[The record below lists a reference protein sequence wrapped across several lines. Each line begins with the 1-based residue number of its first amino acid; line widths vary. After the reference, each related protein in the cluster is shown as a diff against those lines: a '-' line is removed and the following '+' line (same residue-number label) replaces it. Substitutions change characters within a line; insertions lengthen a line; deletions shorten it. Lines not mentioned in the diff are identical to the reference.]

1 MAVKN
6 NVDVSYF
13 ATIVPTHVYF
23 AEDGQMEKKVFLAT
37 WKDIPAQNEIQ
48 FTIEGTNCNSGKF
61 RGFFIDISYYV
72 SQNLEVVGKVDDRKC
87 IFKECI
93 KVSSNPCLVV
103 KQQRRCL
110 QFQNINYR
118 TSLNR
123 IRSIETFFWYHFNR
137 LWLPILEKKGEKR
150 KNTER

>member
-61 RGFFIDISYYV
+61 KFY
-72 SQNLEVVGKVDDRKC
+72 
-87 IFKECI
+87 
-93 KVSSNPCLVV
+93 
-103 KQQRRCL
+103 
-110 QFQNINYR
+110 
-118 TSLNR
+118 
-123 IRSIETFFWYHFNR
+123 FFWVSKFGGSR
-137 LWLPILEKKGEKR
+137 EKFVLR
-150 KNTER
+150 KF